1 MRGTSFVAD
10 EAPAER
16 WKFKN
21 SSENTVVYRENSLIS
36 VKMSTFTQSYKNLSG
51 KPLAQ
56 ER

>member
-1 MRGTSFVAD
+1 MRSTSFVAD

-36 VKMSTFTQSYKNLSG
+36 VKMSTFTQSYENVSG
-51 KPLAQ
+51 KPVSQ